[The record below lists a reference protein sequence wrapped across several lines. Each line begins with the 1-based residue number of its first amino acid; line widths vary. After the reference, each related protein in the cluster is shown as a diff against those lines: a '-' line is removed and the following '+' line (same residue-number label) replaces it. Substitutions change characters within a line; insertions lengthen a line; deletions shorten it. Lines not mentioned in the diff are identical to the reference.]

1 MSGINN
7 RTPAAKHAC
16 RFCGRLHANMA
27 RLRAHE
33 TNTRK
38 VSPIVQSSDGS
49 WQFHPYCATPR
60 QKGSQD

>member
-16 RFCGRLHANMA
+16 RFCGRPYTSMA

-38 VSPIVQSSDGS
+38 VSPIVQSGNGT

-60 QKGSQD
+60 HNGS